1 MVSVVLV
8 ISQYDLVSV
17 VFQLLGFQAFLEK
30 KDKYS
35 VFLDGTH
42 DVVTVTKKDGEA
54 RQTLLIPKDSFA
66 NSLAPFLAQ
75 HFDLVLLNLSSTR
88 KDFSDLSHYARD
100 CGADRVLL
108 VYTIENVITADRLTR
123 LK

>member
-1 MVSVVLV
+1 MEGLYSY
-8 ISQYDLVSV
+8 SY
-17 VFQLLGFQAFLEK
+17 LEK

-42 DVVTVTKKDGEA
+42 DVVTITKEGED
-54 RQTLLIPKDSFA
+54 RPTLLLLKDSFA

-88 KDFSDLSHYARD
+88 NDYTNLSERVAEY
-100 CGADRVLL
+100 GADRALL
-108 VYTIENVITADRLTR
+108 VYTLENVITADKLSRLR
-123 LK
+123 